1 MLKTWLIVECL
12 WAVTVVR
19 AFDPKII
26 TEIRNG
32 LEKNLNYIEKNHMR
46 VNVDCLFGVALTT
59 ALIDD
64 AYQNGTHIMDKS
76 SLKLIQKSLVIL
88 RNSIPYAREK
98 SEWLTEAFLRPSI
111 WRKNINF
118 RSNALQVSN
127 VPNFEHV
134 KKIFDSDYADG
145 SETDFCL
152 QNIANLTNTVIPTR
166 CFIDERCWK
175 YFEYDENSVGYLLT
189 HKLLILQLAKARKC
203 YLKEDIYKMKTDE
216 LCSLIFTEVANAD
229 YYGYLDNM
237 FDLYLEEIVL
247 CGYEGYSEFL
257 QNKWLYYIL
266 KSQRPSGCFPAFLD
280 DSLKTRMKRNSNTL
294 DDGCVDHTT
303 GLGAAVLALHYNYI
317 IKEHQSTE

>member
-237 FDLYLEEIVL
+237 FDLYLEE
-247 CGYEGYSEFL
+247 S
-257 QNKWLYYIL
+257 K
-266 KSQRPSGCFPAFLD
+266 
-280 DSLKTRMKRNSNTL
+280 
-294 DDGCVDHTT
+294 
-303 GLGAAVLALHYNYI
+303 
-317 IKEHQSTE
+317 